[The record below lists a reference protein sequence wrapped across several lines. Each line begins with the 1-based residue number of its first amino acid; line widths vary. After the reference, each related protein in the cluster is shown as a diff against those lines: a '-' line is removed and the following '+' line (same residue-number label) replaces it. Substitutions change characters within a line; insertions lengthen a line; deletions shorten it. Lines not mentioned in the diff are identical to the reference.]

1 MIFRARQFEFRF
13 PRPALVMGIVNVTPN
28 SFSDGGKYFSPAK
41 AVAHA
46 LKLVAQGA
54 DILDIGGESTRPGAE
69 PVSEAEELRRVI
81 PVITKLAGI
90 LTIPGRDALPRVRAD
105 RQVSPTKPVL
115 ISIDTMK
122 PAVARAAL
130 VAGAS
135 IVNDVAAAHR
145 ADISVWSPAFRRQ
158 GPKDDSDRLKA
169 GLQTDAMWK
178 IVAEF
183 RAGYICMHAQGTP
196 RTMQKNPRY
205 ENVVREVREFFND
218 RLKRLAAAGVAPER
232 VVLDPGI
239 GFGKTAEHNLELL
252 AHLDRFTTLRRPL
265 LLGVSR
271 KSFLGRFS
279 GAGANE
285 RLPASLACAILA
297 VESGAHVIRAHDVR
311 ETVQALCLAAAV
323 RAKKNS

>member
-1 MIFRARQFEFRF
+1 
-13 PRPALVMGIVNVTPN
+13 
-28 SFSDGGKYFSPAK
+28 
-41 AVAHA
+41 
-46 LKLVAQGA
+46 
-54 DILDIGGESTRPGAE
+54 
-69 PVSEAEELRRVI
+69 
-81 PVITKLAGI
+81 
-90 LTIPGRDALPRVRAD
+90 
-105 RQVSPTKPVL
+105 
-115 ISIDTMK
+115 
-122 PAVARAAL
+122 
-130 VAGAS
+130 
-135 IVNDVAAAHR
+135 
-145 ADISVWSPAFRRQ
+145 
-158 GPKDDSDRLKA
+158 
-169 GLQTDAMWK
+169 MWK